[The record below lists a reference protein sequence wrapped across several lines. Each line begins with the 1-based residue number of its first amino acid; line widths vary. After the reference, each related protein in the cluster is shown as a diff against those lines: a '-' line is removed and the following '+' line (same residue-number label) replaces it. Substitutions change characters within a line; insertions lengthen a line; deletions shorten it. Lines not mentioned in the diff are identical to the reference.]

1 MKTTDELYAEMKAT
15 YAQATGLALN
25 DGGDMALRLYAAAAQ
40 LSSLWA
46 QADFVARQSFPQT
59 AQGDYLDYHAE
70 IRGVERA
77 AASKAAGTIRFY
89 IPSALENDL
98 TIPEGVVCMTAAE
111 TGFVTTAP
119 TEIKAGE
126 LYGDAAAQA
135 VEAGASGNA
144 PAFAISYMTLAP
156 TGVSACANPEAFR
169 GGAQAEDDNSLRKR
183 VVESYQTL
191 PNGANAAYYEAQAL
205 NTDGVAAVSV
215 IPKHRGIG
223 TVDVFIAAWGGIP
236 PQALVDAVQEKLDA
250 RREICVDI
258 SVSAPEAVGIAVEAA
273 VSAGAGYSQEAVATA
288 VEAALNAYFTG
299 ERLGR
304 DVLLA
309 ELGNVIFS
317 VGGVKNYRIVSP
329 ASDIGVTPG
338 QLPVLES
345 VAVTEMV

>member
-183 VVESYQTL
+183 VVESL
-191 PNGANAAYYEAQAL
+191 
-205 NTDGVAAVSV
+205 
-215 IPKHRGIG
+215 K
-223 TVDVFIAAWGGIP
+223 
-236 PQALVDAVQEKLDA
+236 
-250 RREICVDI
+250 
-258 SVSAPEAVGIAVEAA
+258 
-273 VSAGAGYSQEAVATA
+273 
-288 VEAALNAYFTG
+288 
-299 ERLGR
+299 
-304 DVLLA
+304 A
-309 ELGNVIFS
+309 E
-317 VGGVKNYRIVSP
+317 
-329 ASDIGVTPG
+329 
-338 QLPVLES
+338 
-345 VAVTEMV
+345 